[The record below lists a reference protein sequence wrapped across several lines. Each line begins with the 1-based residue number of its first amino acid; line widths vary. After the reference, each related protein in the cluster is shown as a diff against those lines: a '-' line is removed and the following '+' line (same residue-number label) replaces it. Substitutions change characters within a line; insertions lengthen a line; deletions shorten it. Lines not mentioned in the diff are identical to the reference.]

1 MPFKFAEGQIDNP
14 NQEVKT
20 SGVAQKSVNERTKA
34 DGNYLINPLFHL
46 KFVKHTV
53 YGLFWTNHITVF
65 PPEPEFASYQKIK
78 YLQFIRFWY
87 HIKTVGFSFDYFFYT
102 TTFFPHSIT
111 FRPHIFS
118 LIFLHY
124 HFFWIFWCFSLF
136 RVIYTNMFWSISFW
150 LSFSHSIT
158 LTNQCLLH
166 LHYTFSRH
174 FIYTNMCF
182 TFKFICTHG
191 FLTDFFALI

>member
-1 MPFKFAEGQIDNP
+1 MEY
-14 NQEVKT
+14 
-20 SGVAQKSVNERTKA
+20 SSSNE
-34 DGNYLINPLFHL
+34 YE
-46 KFVKHTV
+46 
-53 YGLFWTNHITVF
+53 TVF
-65 PPEPEFASYQKIK
+65 PLVPGTAHYGIFAGDVHV
-78 YLQFIRFWY
+78 YL
-87 HIKTVGFSFDYFFYT
+87 VGFSFDYFFYT

>member
-1 MPFKFAEGQIDNP
+1 MCCNSSFAWLHFSIDRTT
-14 NQEVKT
+14 EIDRST
-20 SGVAQKSVNERTKA
+20 SYELPLHLCLYNFFIKLSKS
-34 DGNYLINPLFHL
+34 Y
-46 KFVKHTV
+46 
-53 YGLFWTNHITVF
+53 
-65 PPEPEFASYQKIK
+65 IK
-78 YLQFIRFWY
+78 QPSRSMMVCL
-87 HIKTVGFSFDYFFYT
+87 VGFSFDYFFYT

>member
-1 MPFKFAEGQIDNP
+1 MELEQWNSHMFIS
-14 NQEVKT
+14 VHYT
-20 SGVAQKSVNERTKA
+20 SLKVVAVHT
-34 DGNYLINPLFHL
+34 DGFG
-46 KFVKHTV
+46 FT
-53 YGLFWTNHITVF
+53 G
-65 PPEPEFASYQKIK
+65 
-78 YLQFIRFWY
+78 
-87 HIKTVGFSFDYFFYT
+87 VGFSFDYFFYT